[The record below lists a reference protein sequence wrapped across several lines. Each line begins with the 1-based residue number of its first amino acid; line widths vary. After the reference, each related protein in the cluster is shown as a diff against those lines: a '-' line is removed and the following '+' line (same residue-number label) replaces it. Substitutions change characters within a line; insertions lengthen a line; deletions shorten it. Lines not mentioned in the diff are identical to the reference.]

1 MTSRGLIAYIWHT
14 VELVSQT
21 IYYCNNFGLNRKK
34 CKEKKMKNKNNED
47 WKIRIK
53 KMKVVAACSSPG
65 KNPRF

>member
-1 MTSRGLIAYIWHT
+1 MAL
-14 VELVSQT
+14 E
-21 IYYCNNFGLNRKK
+21 KK
-34 CKEKKMKNKNNED
+34 SKEKKMKNKNNED